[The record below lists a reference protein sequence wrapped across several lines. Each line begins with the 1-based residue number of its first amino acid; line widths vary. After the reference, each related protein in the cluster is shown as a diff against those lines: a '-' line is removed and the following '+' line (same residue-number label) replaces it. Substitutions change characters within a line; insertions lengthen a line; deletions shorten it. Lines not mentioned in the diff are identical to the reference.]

1 MSTPTRVVPRTFFL
15 NESHEHARDS
25 QGGGATVSTFLNID
39 WASKGETLA
48 KSLRLVRRRIDETS
62 DPLRGSRYFL
72 LSLPAMQIQRESK
85 AKRAKDGRVDIVTD
99 FSKEHSRTFERLGI
113 DLLRVTPDGNAIV
126 HAKSETLD
134 QLESTAARLGTAGP
148 KERNRWAFLTSFAT
162 VPRSSRVDE
171 NWLRSLPLHSTTEAI
186 VELQPTLTRVEA
198 SSVTH
203 AIRGHCIRAKGE
215 DMLGAGRDI
224 SGRQWLRLR
233 LTSATMG
240 LLASEFQ
247 SIQSIHEPLRS
258 VTFADAHRAAQPGA
272 PIHTLPF
279 SHDPLPAVAIVDC
292 GVPKDHKILAQYRRG
307 EFRHAESSD
316 GHVGDH
322 GSHVAARVV
331 FGDLPPVHPGFVAPP
346 GSCNFYDAV
355 VPSFQTD
362 DGTLELDD
370 KAIFETIGYVARNA
384 PDVRVFN
391 LSLGSR
397 LSLANMSDQVRQERY
412 VEMQDLDNFAFQNDV
427 IVVVA
432 AGNTPPGVF
441 PSPDYPRHQDHMDW
455 GLGSPAAGFN
465 TLVAGA
471 FVGEANSDGVAR
483 RPGWPSPFS
492 RIGPGIAAA
501 PVPNFSA
508 SGGDATSAYRWRA
521 GQGLGV
527 TSLNQFGD
535 WEDVIGT
542 SFAAPIVARQAALAC
557 AALRAHCKSGVEPFA
572 STIKALLALAAR
584 HRVSDGTFPPSVQKL
599 AQRTLGRGEPAVDLL
614 SHPDEN
620 KATFVWQGTLER
632 PGYAAR
638 LKLPIPRS
646 WLNEAKAP
654 QLRAVCAWNT
664 PVFAGAPNVW
674 ACRRVSLQLRPDLG
688 ADALLGKG
696 KTVGAYP
703 LIDRTYDLSSDHLHE
718 RGVNISGDEWVVEI
732 EYQDAGPYPPLSV
745 IEDAQ
750 RVGVVVE
757 LSDASIAENI
767 SPQAAVQNMPIAATM
782 IQLGG
787 AKVGIW
793 APIKIP
799 TG

>member
-1 MSTPTRVVPRTFFL
+1 MATPKSVVPRTFFL

-25 QGGGATVSTFLNID
+25 QGGGGSVSTFLNID

-48 KSLRLVRRRIDETS
+48 KSFRAARRRIDDTT

-72 LSLPAMQIQRESK
+72 LSLPATQIQRASK
-85 AKRAKDGRVDIVTD
+85 DKRAKDGSIEVVTD
-99 FSKEHSRTFERLGI
+99 FSKDQSRIFERLGI
-113 DLLRVTPDGNAIV
+113 DLLRVNSDGNAIV
-126 HAKSETLD
+126 HAKAASLD

-148 KERNRWAFLTSFAT
+148 KERNRWAFINDFTT
-162 VPRSSRVDE
+162 VPQSSRVDE
-171 NWLRSLPLHSTTEAI
+171 RWLGSLPHNTTAETI
-186 VELQPTLTRVEA
+186 IELQPLLNRAECI
-198 SSVTH
+198 SVAQ
-203 AIRGHCIRAKGE
+203 AIRSHFNRENGE
-215 DMLGAGRDI
+215 DLIGAGRDI

-233 LTSATMG
+233 LRSATIER
-240 LLASEFQ
+240 LAFEFQ

-258 VTFADAHRAAQPGA
+258 IVFADTRQPAQPAVGA
-272 PIHTLPF
+272 SARPF
-279 SHDPLPAVAIVDC
+279 SRAHFPTVAIVDC
-292 GVPKDHKILAQYRRG
+292 GVPKDHEILSQYRRG
-307 EFRHAESSD
+307 EFRHAESPD

-322 GSHVAARVV
+322 GSRVAARVV
-331 FGDLPPVHPGFVAPP
+331 FGDLPPIHPGFVPPP

-355 VPSFQTD
+355 VPSFPIE

-370 KAIFETIGYVARNA
+370 KAIFETIRDVARNA

-397 LSLANMSDQVRQERY
+397 LSLARMSDEIRQERY

-432 AGNTPPGVF
+432 AGNTPLGVV
-441 PSPDYPRHQDHMDW
+441 PSPDYPRHLDHMDW
-455 GLGSPAAGFN
+455 GLSSPAAGFN
-465 TLVAGA
+465 TLVVGS
-471 FVGEANSDGVAR
+471 FVGEVNFDGVAR
-483 RPGWPSPFS
+483 RPGWPSPFT
-492 RIGPGIAAA
+492 RIGPGIADA

-508 SGGDATSAYRWRA
+508 SGGDATNAYRWRA

-527 TSLNQFGD
+527 TSVNQLGD

-557 AALRAHCKSGVEPFA
+557 AALKSHCKPGVEPFA
-572 STIKALLALAAR
+572 STIKAFLAFSAR
-584 HRVSDGTFPPSVQKL
+584 HRTSDGNFPTQIRKL
-599 AQRTLGRGEPAVDLL
+599 AGRTLGHGEPATDLL
-614 SHPDEN
+614 SHPDGN

-632 PGYAAR
+632 PGHAAR
-638 LKLPIPRS
+638 LKLPIPRA
-646 WLNEAKAP
+646 WLKEAKAP

-674 ACRRVSLQLRPDLG
+674 ACRKVELHLRPDLN
-688 ADALLGKG
+688 APALLGKG

-703 LIDRTYDLSSDHLHE
+703 LIDRTYDLSAIHLLE
-718 RGVNISGDEWVVEI
+718 RGVDVSGDEWVFEI
-732 EYQDAGPYPPLSV
+732 EYQDVGPYPPLS
-745 IEDAQ
+745 IIDEAQ

-757 LSDASIAENI
+757 LCDADTVQNI
-767 SPQAAVQNMPIAATM
+767 SPQAAVQAMPITATM